1 MQEKNKSAQ
10 NPLADVQ
17 QNKTDAFVAVTTTQ
31 TGNKSLAQRG
41 PTVPLAPGERGN
53 GGEGNGR
60 DGVMPVVL
68 PRSARLPINR
78 CNLPADI
85 LGGLTFQRAPV
96 ALELDGVA
104 QFHRGLFSL
113 MNKLDDATERAEAF
127 TMHMNA
133 SFYLDEPEQ
142 AGYTSKATHK
152 RQKADYLRMV
162 RGWSFDADGREGAA
176 LKGWVESRFGL
187 LPRHHG
193 APIRNLSGDAYRRYL
208 EMRATAL
215 YGTNALESQFDLLYT
230 YCQYELARL
239 YPGKTHLTLYRGV
252 NRVDDYE
259 TLTTLDDKRRVVL
272 FNSLSSFT
280 ANRERADEFGD
291 YLLTAQVPLAKV
303 FCYTRLLPG
312 MLQGEDEYTVIGG
325 LYEVSIAAY

>member
-1 MQEKNKSAQ
+1 MHKKNNSAQ
-10 NPLADVQ
+10 DALADGEP
-17 QNKTDAFVAVTTTQ
+17 NKKQAFVAVPTT
-31 TGNKSLAQRG
+31 LAV
-41 PTVPLAPGERGN
+41 T
-53 GGEGNGR
+53 
-60 DGVMPVVL
+60 L

-85 LGGLTFQRAPV
+85 LGGLTFQRSPV

-104 QFHRGLFSL
+104 QLHRGFFSL
-113 MNKLDDATERAEAF
+113 LDTLGDAQERAKAF

-142 AGYTSKATHK
+142 AGYTAQATHK

-162 RGWSFDADGREGAA
+162 RGWSFDADGHEGAA

-193 APIRNLSGDAYRRYL
+193 GQIRDLSGEAYRHYL

-215 YGTNALESQFDLLYT
+215 YGTNAVESQFDLLYT

-239 YPGKTHLTLYRGV
+239 HPGETHLTLYRGV
-252 NRVDDYE
+252 NRVDEHE
-259 TLTTLDDKRRVVL
+259 TLATLDNKHRVVL

-280 ANRERADEFGD
+280 SNRERADEFGD
-291 YLLTAQVPLAKV
+291 YLLSARVPLSKV

>member
-1 MQEKNKSAQ
+1 MQEKNKSTQ
-10 NPLADVQ
+10 NSLADVQ

-31 TGNKSLAQRG
+31 TL
-41 PTVPLAPGERGN
+41 
-53 GGEGNGR
+53 
-60 DGVMPVVL
+60 VL

-96 ALELDGVA
+96 SLELDGVA

-113 MNKLDDATERAEAF
+113 MDRLDDARERAEAF

-142 AGYTSKATHK
+142 AGYTSKSKQK

-193 APIRNLSGDAYRRYL
+193 APIRNLSG
-208 EMRATAL
+208 
-215 YGTNALESQFDLLYT
+215 
-230 YCQYELARL
+230 
-239 YPGKTHLTLYRGV
+239 
-252 NRVDDYE
+252 
-259 TLTTLDDKRRVVL
+259 
-272 FNSLSSFT
+272 
-280 ANRERADEFGD
+280 
-291 YLLTAQVPLAKV
+291 
-303 FCYTRLLPG
+303 
-312 MLQGEDEYTVIGG
+312 
-325 LYEVSIAAY
+325 

>member
-1 MQEKNKSAQ
+1 MKQDYTQSQNAPRDVEHNKEER
-10 NPLADVQ
+10 
-17 QNKTDAFVAVTTTQ
+17 FV
-31 TGNKSLAQRG
+31 
-41 PTVPLAPGERGN
+41 
-53 GGEGNGR
+53 
-60 DGVMPVVL
+60 GVATNLLPVL

-78 CNLPADI
+78 CNLPANI

-104 QFHRGLFSL
+104 QFHREFFSL
-113 MNKLDDATERAEAF
+113 LDKLDDANERAQAF
-127 TMHMNA
+127 IMHMNA
-133 SFYLDEPEQ
+133 CFYLDQPEQ
-142 AGYTSKATHK
+142 AGYTASSKQK

-193 APIRNLSGDAYRRYL
+193 GQIRDFSGVAYRRYL
-208 EMRATAL
+208 EMRAAAL
-215 YGTNALESQFDLLYT
+215 YGTNALEAQFDLLYS
-230 YCQYELARL
+230 YCQYELARQF
-239 YPGKTHLTLYRGV
+239 PQVIHLTLYRGV
-252 NRVDDYE
+252 NRVDEHE
-259 TLTTLDDKRRVVL
+259 TVVMLDNKQRVVL
-272 FNSLSSFT
+272 LNNLNSFT

-291 YLLTAQVPLAKV
+291 YLLTAKVPLAKV

-325 LYEVSIAAY
+325 LYEVSIAAC

>member
-1 MQEKNKSAQ
+1 MG
-10 NPLADVQ
+10 
-17 QNKTDAFVAVTTTQ
+17 FVGVAT
-31 TGNKSLAQRG
+31 SI
-41 PTVPLAPGERGN
+41 AP
-53 GGEGNGR
+53 
-60 DGVMPVVL
+60 VL
-68 PRSARLPINR
+68 PRTARLPINR
-78 CNLPADI
+78 CNLPASI

-104 QFHRGLFSL
+104 QFHRGFFSL
-113 MNKLDDATERAEAF
+113 LDKLDDANERAQAF

-142 AGYTSKATHK
+142 AGYTAQATHK

-187 LPRHHG
+187 LPRQHG
-193 APIRNLSGDAYRRYL
+193 GHIRDFSGEPYRRYL

-215 YGTNALESQFDLLYT
+215 YGTNALEAQFDLLYT
-230 YCQYELARL
+230 YCQHELARL
-239 YPGKTHLTLYRGV
+239 FSNETHLTLYRGV

-259 TLTTLDDKRRVVL
+259 TLAILDDKRRVVL

-291 YLLTAQVPLAKV
+291 YLLTARVPLAKV

>member
-1 MQEKNKSAQ
+1 LEQVQHNKSEG
-10 NPLADVQ
+10 
-17 QNKTDAFVAVTTTQ
+17 FVAVTTT
-31 TGNKSLAQRG
+31 TSVA
-41 PTVPLAPGERGN
+41 
-53 GGEGNGR
+53 
-60 DGVMPVVL
+60 L
-68 PRSARLPINR
+68 PRTARLPINH

-85 LGGLTFQRAPV
+85 LGGLTFQRSPV
-96 ALELDGVA
+96 PLELDGVA
-104 QFHRGLFSL
+104 QFHRGLFAL
-113 MNKLDDATERAEAF
+113 LDRLDDAQERAAAF

-133 SFYLDEPEQ
+133 AFYLNEPEQ
-142 AGYTSKATHK
+142 AGYSAQSVQ

-187 LPRHHG
+187 LPRQHSG
-193 APIRNLSGDAYRRYL
+193 QIRDLSGEAYRRYL

-215 YGTNALESQFDLLYT
+215 YGTNAVESQLDLLYT
-230 YCQYELARL
+230 YCQYEL
-239 YPGKTHLTLYRGV
+239 GKSHPSESHLTLYRGV
-252 NRVDDYE
+252 NRVDEHE
-259 TLTTLDDKRRVVL
+259 TIATLDNKQRVVL
-272 FNSLSSFT
+272 LNNLNSFT

-291 YLLTAQVPLAKV
+291 YLLTAQVPLSKV

>member
-1 MQEKNKSAQ
+1 MPTKNNSAQ
-10 NPLADVQ
+10 NALAALEH
-17 QNKTDAFVAVTTTQ
+17 NNAIGFVGVAT
-31 TGNKSLAQRG
+31 SI
-41 PTVPLAPGERGN
+41 APA
-53 GGEGNGR
+53 
-60 DGVMPVVL
+60 L

-78 CNLPADI
+78 CNLPASI

-104 QFHRGLFSL
+104 QFHRGFFSL
-113 MNKLDDATERAEAF
+113 LDRLDDAQERAHAF
-127 TMHMNA
+127 SMHMNA
-133 SFYLDEPEQ
+133 AFYLDEPEQ
-142 AGYTSKATHK
+142 AGYSPQSTSN
-152 RQKADYLRMV
+152 RQKADYLRMM
-162 RGWSFDADGREGAA
+162 RGWGFDADGREGAA

-193 APIRNLSGDAYRRYL
+193 GHIRDFSSDTYRHYL

-215 YGTNALESQFDLLYT
+215 YGTNALEAQFDLLYT
-230 YCQYELARL
+230 YCQYELARKFA
-239 YPGKTHLTLYRGV
+239 GQTHLTLYRGV
-252 NRVDDYE
+252 NRVDEHE
-259 TLTTLDDKRRVVL
+259 TLAILDDRHRVVL

-280 ANRERADEFGD
+280 ANLDRADEFGD
-291 YLLTAQVPLAKV
+291 YLLTTHVPLSKI

>member
-1 MQEKNKSAQ
+1 MHKKNNSTPQA
-10 NPLADVQ
+10 LADVEP
-17 QNKTDAFVAVTTTQ
+17 NKNEAFVAVPTSPPLNKSVRPEPVEGRTPQ
-31 TGNKSLAQRG
+31 TGDLRDVSSL
-41 PTVPLAPGERGN
+41 N
-53 GGEGNGR
+53 I
-60 DGVMPVVL
+60 VL

-85 LGGLTFQRAPV
+85 LGGLTFQRSPV

-104 QFHRGLFSL
+104 QFHRGLFAL
-113 MNKLDDATERAEAF
+113 LDKIDDAKERADAF

-142 AGYTSKATHK
+142 AGYSAQSKQK

-193 APIRNLSGDAYRRYL
+193 GQIRDLSGEAYRRYL
-208 EMRATAL
+208 EMRATAV

-239 YPGKTHLTLYRGV
+239 YPNETHLTLYRGV
-252 NRVDDYE
+252 NRVDEHE
-259 TLTTLDDKRRVVL
+259 TLATLDNKHRVVL
-272 FNSLSSFT
+272 FNNLNSFT

-291 YLLTAQVPLAKV
+291 YLLSTRVPLSKV
-303 FCYTRLLPG
+303 FCYTSLLPG

>member
-1 MQEKNKSAQ
+1 MQEKNKSTLQA
-10 NPLADVQ
+10 LVDVQ
-17 QNKTDAFVAVTTTQ
+17 HNKTDAFV
-31 TGNKSLAQRG
+31 
-41 PTVPLAPGERGN
+41 
-53 GGEGNGR
+53 
-60 DGVMPVVL
+60 GVATSRNPVL

-85 LGGLTFQRAPV
+85 LGGLTFQRSPV

-104 QFHRGLFSL
+104 QFHRGLF
-113 MNKLDDATERAEAF
+113 KLLDQIDDATDRADAF

-142 AGYTSKATHK
+142 AGYTSQATHK

-193 APIRNLSGDAYRRYL
+193 GHIRNLSGEAYRHY
-208 EMRATAL
+208 
-215 YGTNALESQFDLLYT
+215 LESQFDLLYT
-230 YCQYELARL
+230 YCQYELARQH
-239 YPGKTHLTLYRGV
+239 PGETHLTLYRGV

-259 TLTTLDDKRRVVL
+259 TLSALDEKGRVVL

-280 ANRERADEFGD
+280 ASRERADEFGD
-291 YLLTAQVPLAKV
+291 YLLSAQVPLAKV

-312 MLQGEDEYTVIGG
+312 MLQGEDEFTVIGG
-325 LYEVSIAAY
+325 LYEVNIAAY